1 MGVQNPERCPPL
13 ANKES
18 PEDGLVGARGPPS
31 LPSRDLLQGLE
42 VSERGPV
49 MPEERAVSE
58 HPHVTPSPCTPRK
71 LPTVSPAGVC
81 LGHGFDNSWTED
93 SRF

>member
-1 MGVQNPERCPPL
+1 MGVQNPERCPLL

-18 PEDGLVGARGPPS
+18 PEDGLVGAPS

-49 MPEERAVSE
+49 TPEERAVSE
-58 HPHVTPSPCTPRK
+58 HPRVTPSPRTLRE
-71 LPTVSPAGVC
+71 LPAVSPAGVC
-81 LGHGFDNSWTED
+81 LGRGLDKSRTED
-93 SRF
+93 SHF